1 MALRSMWKGTVSF
14 GLVSVPV
21 KMFAATQDNEVK
33 THMVHTCE
41 SHGRIS
47 YRKVCASCETEVAY
61 EEIGRAVETEAGMV
75 VLSKEELT
83 ALDTAS
89 EQVIEVER
97 FVPAEQIDPIM
108 YNKTYYLGPDKAG
121 AKAYVLLSQ
130 VMGGTDRVAVAKL
143 TMRGRTHLATM
154 RVSGDVLV
162 VNTLHWPDEVRTPD
176 VGLLPAEVTAS
187 EVDMAAHLVTA
198 MTGDWEPGLYT
209 NARREKVLDLIAS
222 RDAIPYA
229 APAEPTATVHD
240 LMSALKAS
248 VLKHTAA

>member
-1 MALRSMWKGTVSF
+1 MALRSMWKGTISF
-14 GLVSVPV
+14 GMVSVPV

-41 SHGRIS
+41 SHGRIN

-61 EEIGRAVETEAGMV
+61 EEIGRAVETEQGMV

-83 ALDTAS
+83 ALDTAN

-121 AKAYVLLSQ
+121 AKAYALLST
-130 VMGGTDRVAVAKL
+130 VMSDSERVAVAKL

-176 VGLLPAEVTAS
+176 VGLVAADVSDAEVN
-187 EVDMAAHLVTA
+187 MAGALVTA
-198 MTGDWEPGLYT
+198 MTGDWEPEGYT
-209 NARREKVLDLIAS
+209 NVRRDKVLELVAS
-222 RDAIPYA
+222 RDAVPR
-229 APAEPTATVHD
+229 PVVAEPANNVHD

-248 VLKHTAA
+248 VLKHSAA